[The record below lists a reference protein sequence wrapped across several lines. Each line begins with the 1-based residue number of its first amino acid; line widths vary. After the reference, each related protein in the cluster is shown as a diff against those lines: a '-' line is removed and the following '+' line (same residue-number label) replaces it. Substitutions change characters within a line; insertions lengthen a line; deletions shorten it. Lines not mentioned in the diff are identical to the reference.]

1 MPNHSSD
8 NDQQNH
14 KNNKSNSHKRSALE
28 SRERSDTK
36 RRLQNSS
43 DHHAHDASS
52 AEHDTTGH
60 RAAESDYSAQSES
73 AQKILIAFLLNLGF
87 SIFEFIGGILTNSV
101 AITSDAV
108 HDLGD
113 AASIGIA
120 YFLERYSKKSPD
132 PKYTYGY
139 VRYSV
144 MGSLLTT
151 LILLAG
157 STIVIC
163 AAISRLIHPAPVN
176 YDGMILLA
184 LFGVVINFAA
194 AYYTHD
200 GASLNQKSVNLH
212 MLEDVLGWI
221 VVLVGAIVMHFT
233 NFALIDPILSI
244 AVAIFILV
252 SALGNFREVVDLF
265 LEKTPRGISVD
276 ELRKHI
282 MKLQGIKDVHHIHVW
297 SMDGYHN
304 YATMHVVCAQP
315 TPDTKATIRAELQA
329 HGISHVT
336 IEMEQPGED
345 CSAQSCEIKPA
356 QPHAH
361 RHHH

>member
-1 MPNHSSD
+1 MPKHNSD
-8 NDQQNH
+8 NSQQNH
-14 KNNKSNSHKRSALE
+14 KNNKPNSHKRSAPE
-28 SRERSDTK
+28 SREHSDTG
-36 RRLQNSS
+36 RHSQSYADR
-43 DHHAHDASS
+43 HERDASPADQNT
-52 AEHDTTGH
+52 AEPNHP
-60 RAAESDYSAQSES
+60 SQPKP

-87 SIFEFIGGILTNSV
+87 SIFESIGGILTNSV

-157 STIVIC
+157 STLVIC
-163 AAISRLIHPAPVN
+163 AAISRLVHPAPVN
-176 YDGMILLA
+176 YDGVILLA
-184 LFGVVINFAA
+184 IFGVVINFIA

-212 MLEDVLGWI
+212 MLEDVLGWV
-221 VVLVGAIVMHFT
+221 VVLAGAIVMHFT

-265 LEKTPRGISVD
+265 LEKTPRGISID
-276 ELRKHI
+276 ALRKHI

-315 TPDTKATIRAELQA
+315 TPAIKAKIRAELQE

-345 CSAQSCEIKPA
+345 CPAQNCEIKPA
-356 QPHAH
+356 VPHAH
-361 RHHH
+361 HHHH